1 MDRSEKCKNYCF
13 LKTNEKK
20 QAHDILNKL
29 KKLSFFTIQTLLL
42 NKDFTEQLF
51 SEKTN
56 EIDGK

>member
-1 MDRSEKCKNYCF
+1 MK
-13 LKTNEKK
+13 KK

-42 NKDFTEQLF
+42 NKDFTEQLL